1 MKSDA
6 GWPTAGLLRQA
17 IFLLTAGGGALAV
30 VSALLWRWGTAAMP
44 RVIRPLVLIGR
55 ASLSHY
61 VLHIVIAYS
70 LLRLQYPDEDWAP
83 RPGLWAMLA
92 YLAIGVPLTAFWFRH
107 HTQGPLEM
115 LWARASRRPG
125 PAPSGGDQASS
136 PGVEVI
142 RTAGTASLHAMRSF
156 APGEIVSPL
165 EGDPVSQPTRFT
177 IQVGTDA
184 HLDPVSE
191 RTSPW
196 GYTNHS
202 CDANL
207 AIDVPRR
214 VIVGPAPDRRRG
226 RALLRL
232 PYDRVGHERAVRMSL
247 CQPSMRQRRAGLC
260 APAARTAAGP
270 ARSRGTAH
278 SGAARRPGSAPPPA
292 SLRFGAS
299 LGIETKMTPP
309 LSTG

>member
-1 MKSDA
+1 V
-6 GWPTAGLLRQA
+6 

-44 RVIRPLVLIGR
+44 RVVRPLVLIGR

-92 YLAIGVPLTAFWFRH
+92 YLAIGVPLTVFWFRH
-107 HTQGPLEM
+107 HTQGPIEM

-165 EGDPVSQPTRFT
+165 EGHSVAQPTRFT

-184 HLDPVSE
+184 HLDPISE

-214 VIVGPAPDRRRG
+214 VIVARRLIAAGEELCFDYHTTEWDMNEPFVCRCGGPNCVGLVRGFAHLPPARQQDLLGYAAPHIQ
-226 RALLRL
+226 AL
-232 PYDRVGHERAVRMSL
+232 H
-247 CQPSMRQRRAGLC
+247 
-260 APAARTAAGP
+260 AAR
-270 ARSRGTAH
+270 
-278 SGAARRPGSAPPPA
+278 AARRRPRVAI
-292 SLRFGAS
+292 GAS